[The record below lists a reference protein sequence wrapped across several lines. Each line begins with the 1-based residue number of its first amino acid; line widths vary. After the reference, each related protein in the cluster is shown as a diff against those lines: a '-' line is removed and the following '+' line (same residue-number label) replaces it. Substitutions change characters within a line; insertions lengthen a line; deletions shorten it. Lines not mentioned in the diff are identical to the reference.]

1 MFRLNSSILLIVIF
15 VFSIN
20 FSIGTIDESIVDNI
34 ERLFSLW
41 TMPCSQWLN
50 GFTNDAVWYHPK
62 FPEGLQYTQ
71 LLDFCTINQLTKPA
85 LFRQDGQ
92 IRITISGHT
101 NSSSALYHVMVPY
114 LYGQI
119 QDKNNNSLFINS
131 GFEYV
136 QLVNDYDNR
145 IRINRVVEF
154 FNRASI
160 PFVWP
165 PNN

>member
-1 MFRLNSSILLIVIF
+1 MFRLNSSLLLIAIF

-20 FSIGTIDESIVDNI
+20 VTIGTINESVVDNI
-34 ERLFSLW
+34 EHLFSLW

-50 GFTNDAVWYHPK
+50 VFTNDAVWYHPK
-62 FPEGLQYTQ
+62 FPE
-71 LLDFCTINQLTKPA
+71 
-85 LFRQDGQ
+85 DGQ
-92 IRITISGHT
+92 IRMTISGHT
-101 NSSSALYHVMVPY
+101 NSSSLYHVMVPY
-114 LYGQI
+114 VYGQI
-119 QDKNNNSLFINS
+119 QNENNSSLFINS

-136 QLVNDYDNR
+136 QLVNDYENR

-154 FNRASI
+154 FNRASL